1 MTCQAHNVF
10 LCGYIWHL
18 RSALILR
25 LPHGYGPSLAQPRG
39 SEVLAAQ
46 AAMYAQIVS
55 QPALLLESFDATERA
70 VQEAFTHFQPQ
81 RWQAIYTAG
90 CGDSFYAGLACEMAF
105 ARFCRLPVK
114 ALPAMQ
120 FARYEA
126 DRLPPQAVLFGISNS
141 GQVSRSIEAVGL
153 ARAAGIDTIAVTGNS
168 ASGIAREAAAT
179 VAVAIP
185 AMGRSPGIRSYT
197 VQLLSLLLCA
207 LRLGELRQT
216 ISTAAAMAWRQQLRD
231 MAACMQA
238 TIQATDA
245 RAKQVAERWGEAEDW
260 VFMGSGPSYATALF
274 IAAKLVESCG
284 ANAWGQDIE
293 EWAHI
298 QFFNRQEHTP
308 TCVIIPP
315 GRSVDRALELLPYV
329 KGLGRPTLTI
339 ASSEQP
345 FLPTQADIVLPVP
358 QAVPEVFSPLVYC
371 LAGELLAY
379 YLAEAQGAEFFQAT
393 RSFRSGGDR
402 LRESHTLRHPD
413 ELALMEEGEE

>member
-1 MTCQAHNVF
+1 M
-10 LCGYIWHL
+10 
-18 RSALILR
+18 
-25 LPHGYGPSLAQPRG
+25 
-39 SEVLAAQ
+39 
-46 AAMYAQIVS
+46 
-55 QPALLLESFDATERA
+55 
-70 VQEAFTHFQPQ
+70 
-81 RWQAIYTAG
+81 
-90 CGDSFYAGLACEMAF
+90 
-105 ARFCRLPVK
+105 
-114 ALPAMQ
+114 
-120 FARYEA
+120 
-126 DRLPPQAVLFGISNS
+126 LFGISNS

-153 ARAAGIDTIAVTGNS
+153 ARAAGVDTIAVTGNGT
-168 ASGIAREAAAT
+168 SGIAREAAAT
-179 VAVAIP
+179 IAVAIP

-207 LRLGELRQT
+207 LHLGELRQV
-216 ISTAAAMAWRQQLRD
+216 ISTAEARAWRQQLRD
-231 MAACMQA
+231 VAACMQA
-238 TIQATDA
+238 TIQATDDRA
-245 RAKQVAERWGEAEDW
+245 RQVVERLGEAENW

-315 GRSVDRALELLPYV
+315 GRSVDRALELLPYI
-329 KGLGRPTLTI
+329 KGIGRPTLAV

-379 YLAEAQGAEFFQAT
+379 YLAEVQGTEFFQAT
-393 RSFRSGGDR
+393 RSFRSSGDR

-413 ELALMEEGEE
+413 ELALMEEEAGG

>member
-1 MTCQAHNVF
+1 MATT
-10 LCGYIWHL
+10 
-18 RSALILR
+18 
-25 LPHGYGPSLAQPRG
+25 PSPR
-39 SEVLAAQ
+39 Q
-46 AAMYAQIVS
+46 MMYAQIVS
-55 QPALLLESFDATERA
+55 QPTLLLEVFDATERA
-70 VQEAFTHFQPQ
+70 VQDAFSHCQSQ
-81 RWQAIYTAG
+81 RWQAVYTAG

-105 ARFCRLPVK
+105 AHFCRLPVK
-114 ALPAMQ
+114 ALAAMQ
-120 FARYEA
+120 FARYEV
-126 DRLPPQAVLFGISNS
+126 DRLPQYAGLFGISNS

-153 ARAAGIDTIAVTGNS
+153 ARAAGVDTIAVTGNS
-168 ASGIAREAAAT
+168 TSGIAREAAAT

-207 LRLGELRQT
+207 LHLGELRQV
-216 ISTAAAMAWRQQLRD
+216 ISAAEARAWRQQLRD
-231 MAACMQA
+231 VAAFMAA
-238 TIQATDA
+238 TIQTTDD
-245 RAKQVAERWGEAEDW
+245 RAKQVAERFGEAENW

-329 KGLGRPTLTI
+329 KGIGRPTMVV

-345 FLPTQADIVLPVP
+345 FLPTQADVVLPVP

-379 YLAEAQGAEFFQAT
+379 YLAEVRGVEFFQAT

-402 LRESHTLRHPD
+402 LRVSHTLRHPD
-413 ELALMEEGEE
+413 ELELLGDDAEE